1 MDQSPGFY
9 SKAFA
14 RLASFANEPI
24 GWNGCG
30 GRPAST
36 DVVVGVSA
44 FLASANA
51 HSLTEP
57 SLVLGGDGHV
67 SAVWQDDAGWYISA
81 DICDSKNYVFGI
93 SRIPDLMLIAGVAK
107 TIEVDPSLVEY
118 VQKVGRVL

>member
-1 MDQSPGFY
+1 MEKSPEFY
-9 SKAFA
+9 AKAFA
-14 RLASFANEPI
+14 RLDSFANEPV

-36 DVVVGVSA
+36 DVVAGVTA
-44 FLASANA
+44 FLASAFSHGLA
-51 HSLTEP
+51 EP

-93 SRIPDLMLIAGVAK
+93 SKIPDLMLRAGVAK
-107 TIEVDPSLVEY
+107 TIEADPLLVEY
-118 VQKVGRVL
+118 VPKVGRQL

>member
-1 MDQSPGFY
+1 MDNSPDFY
-9 SKAFA
+9 KKAFA

-36 DVVVGVSA
+36 EVVAGVSA
-44 FLASANA
+44 FLASAYA
-51 HSLTEP
+51 HSLIEP

-93 SRIPDLMLIAGVAK
+93 SKIPDLMLIAGVAK
-107 TIEVDPSLVEY
+107 TIEVDPALVEY
-118 VQKVGRVL
+118 VEKVGRGL